1 MRFNEI
7 ESRPKMVKLHYFSVT
22 DDQYARE
29 LGMKQDRNGQWF
41 MPQYNT
47 SGRGFDQ
54 KVTSAI
60 RTFGRPFKSVSLN

>member
-7 ESRPKMVKLHYFSVT
+7 ELRPKMIKLHYFSVT

-60 RTFGRPFKSVSLN
+60 RMFGRPFKSVSLN